1 MPFRADI
8 LRDDH
13 ERRERRAWIITAVAA
28 TLILLTGLIAGVF
41 WRWAFHDLPALP
53 EDPETF
59 WSIRRE
65 ASTTLLDRNGDVLDV
80 RGPLYAS
87 SITLDDLPPHVI
99 NAFIAIEDRR
109 FYEHEG
115 VDYRSAG
122 RAVLANLRAG
132 ATVQG
137 GSTLT
142 MQLVKNLILTP
153 ERSLRRKIQEM
164 RLALALERQLSK
176 TQILE
181 LYLNRVY
188 LGAGAYGVEAASR
201 RYFGRSAE
209 QLTLSEAALLAALPK
224 APSRLDPTTNIEAAR
239 ERAAQV
245 LQAMTEAGFITESER
260 DAALAAPA
268 QLQPAAEQTLREG
281 ALYGYIFD
289 EALARAEALIDT
301 RPADLVIQTTI
312 DPALQGMAHRAL
324 NARLDEE
331 GERENAGQAALVA
344 LANDGSIRAMVGGR
358 DYAQSQF
365 NRAVQAYRQ
374 PGSAFKPIVYAA
386 AFEAGLSPFTAFYDE
401 PVDLEGWSPRNFGGS
416 YRGRVTLQEALRRSI
431 NTVAAQ
437 VGVEIGP
444 AAVVDMAHRL
454 GIETELPPLPA
465 LSLGAVEVNLLELT
479 GAYATIAADGV
490 RHRPFLIL
498 AVTDSRGRMLYER
511 LETEATG
518 ERAIEAGIAQTVST
532 LMQDVVLA
540 GTGQN
545 ARLSDRPVAG
555 KTGTSQ
561 DSRDAW
567 FVGFSADYTA
577 GVWVGNDDDTPT
589 RDVTGG
595 ALPARIWRDFM
606 TLAHADL
613 PARLLSAPAPRER
626 TEREE
631 RLAAFYSS
639 LSSAFAEEAGGTAEP

>member
-201 RYFGRSAE
+201 RYFGRSSE

-289 EALARAEALIDT
+289 EALARTEALIDT

-498 AVTDSRGRMLYER
+498 AVSDSRGRMLYER

>member
-1 MPFRADI
+1 M
-8 LRDDH
+8 
-13 ERRERRAWIITAVAA
+13 AWIITIVTAA
-28 TLILLTGLIAGVF
+28 AILLAGLAGGLF
-41 WRWAFHDLPALP
+41 WRWAFHDLPGLP
-53 EDPETF
+53 EDPEAF

-65 ASTTLLDRNGDVLDV
+65 SSVTLLDRNGDVLDV

-87 SITLDDLPPHVI
+87 SITLDGLPPHVV

-109 FYEHEG
+109 FFDHDG
-115 VDYRSAG
+115 VDYQATA

-142 MQLVKNLILTP
+142 MQLVKNLILSP

-164 RLALALERQLSK
+164 RLALELERRLSK

-201 RYFGRSAE
+201 RYFGRSAME
-209 QLTLSEAALLAALPK
+209 LSLAEAALLAALPK
-224 APSRLDPTTNIEAAR
+224 APSRLDPTTNITAAR

-245 LQAMTEAGFITESER
+245 LDAMLDAGFISPEEHST
-260 DAALAAPA
+260 ALAEPA
-268 QLQPAAEQTLREG
+268 QLQPAAEQTLRG
-281 ALYGYIFD
+281 DALYGYVFD
-289 EALARAEALIDT
+289 EAVAQAGALLAV

-312 DPALQGMAHRAL
+312 DPALQGMAHATL
-324 NARLDEE
+324 TARLDEE

-344 LANDGSIRAMVGGR
+344 LGPDGSIRAMVGGR
-358 DYAQSQF
+358 DYALSQF
-365 NRAVQAYRQ
+365 NRVTQARRQ

-386 AFEAGLSPFTAFYDE
+386 AFEAGLTPFTAFYDE
-401 PVDLEGWSPRNFGGS
+401 PIDLEGWSPQNFGGG

-437 VGVEIGP
+437 VGAEIGP
-444 AAVVDMAHRL
+444 PAIVDMAQRL
-454 GIETELPPLPA
+454 GIETALPPLPA

-479 GAYATIAADGV
+479 GAYSTFANDGM
-490 RHRPFLIL
+490 RHAPHLIL
-498 AVTDSRGRMLYER
+498 AVTDSRGRVLYER
-511 LETEATG
+511 PSDANAGT
-518 ERAIEAGIAQTVST
+518 RAIPASLAQTVST

-545 ARLSDRPVAG
+545 ARLPDRPVAG

-595 ALPARIWRDFM
+595 GLPARIWRDFM

-613 PARLLSAPAPRER
+613 PARLLSAPPPRER

-639 LSSAFAEEAGGTAEP
+639 LSATFAAEAGAPAEP